1 MGITFL
7 CTHHPNSQNIS
18 ILYNHG
24 IFIKIKKLTLV
35 LFTKVQISFGIHQF
49 CQECHFSLPLSNP
62 GQNTAFSGHGSLAS
76 YNQWQHLSLSLSFMI
91 LFWKVLVN
99 YFVKCPSIWFV

>member
-35 LFTKVQISFGIHQF
+35 LFTKVQISFGLHQF

-62 GQNTAFSGHGSLAS
+62 VQNTAFSGHGSLAS
-76 YNQWQHLSLSLSFMI
+76 YNQ
-91 LFWKVLVN
+91 
-99 YFVKCPSIWFV
+99 